1 MKHNLESLTKTS
13 VTDLGEGLVELFHS
27 VLGELIQTS
36 RSARNMSAI
45 SNIRT
50 SIEGDQVSQL
60 SQSVFFAYTS
70 FGFLETIYGAKL
82 RFGHSR
88 IASLTFRHSLLR
100 QCFHDSLRNF
110 SP

>member
-36 RSARNMSAI
+36 RSARNMSTI

-50 SIEGDQVSQL
+50 SIEGDQVSSIL
-60 SQSVFFAYTS
+60 S
-70 FGFLETIYGAKL
+70 
-82 RFGHSR
+82 
-88 IASLTFRHSLLR
+88 SLLSHY
-100 QCFHDSLRNF
+100 FWMFRNNLWR
-110 SP
+110 